1 MIPKLCADITDTN
14 GLGRL
19 ADVISVS
26 VKQELNGA
34 YELTMTYPITGALY
48 DQIEVDRLIGTR
60 SGEDSG
66 VQYFR
71 IVRISRP
78 INGIVS
84 VYAQHYSY
92 QLNYIHVPPCVVTGT
107 VQSCLDQ
114 LKALCIEGCDFTLTS
129 ELANVMTVVVEKP
142 TALRSVIGGMDGSIL
157 EQLHAEA
164 LWDNDTV
171 VIKSALVPTVIGQR
185 NVALRY
191 GKNIADLEAEDSI
204 EAFYSGVLPY
214 WQKEV
219 DGVDVY
225 VQGAIQYSQAQ
236 GAFDYERI
244 YPLDLSSDF
253 DDQPTVAQLNAAGA
267 SFVTANNVGTITPS
281 ITATPA
287 QIWETKEYAALAG
300 IESLRLGSMTDI
312 IYNRLGV
319 NATAEVVETVWDGL
333 LERYSSMTFGEPR
346 ASIVNDVA
354 ALSSPSSGSKK
365 SGSSALDTIVEE
377 GVSGTW
383 TYRKWSSGISE
394 CWGYYDVSNVAC
406 TTASGQLYVTGA
418 ISPSMAFPSGVF
430 ASDSTLNVQMLF
442 HSSQGTPAFVWVA
455 ANASPSVGA
464 TPFRLMRPTST
475 TISGRMEYSYRG
487 RWK

>member
-1 MIPKLCADITDTN
+1 MIPKLCTDITDTN

-19 ADVISVS
+19 ANAISVP

-60 SGEDSG
+60 SGEGSG

-92 QLNYIHVPPCVVTGT
+92 QLNHIHVPPCTVTGT

-129 ELANVMTVVVEKP
+129 ELANVITVVVKKP
-142 TALRSVIGGMDGSIL
+142 TSLRSVIGGMDGCIL
-157 EQLHAEA
+157 EQLQAEA

-171 VIKSALVPTVIGQR
+171 VIKGALVPTVIGQR

-191 GKNIADLEAEDSI
+191 GKNIADLEGEESI
-204 EAFYSGVLPY
+204 ESFYSGVLPF

-219 DGVDVY
+219 GGVDVY

-253 DDQPTVAQLNAAGA
+253 DAQPSVAELNAAGA
-267 SFVTANNVGTITPS
+267 SFVSANNVGVITPS

-287 QIWETKEYAALAG
+287 QIWETKEYARLAG
-300 IESLRLGSMTDI
+300 IEALRLGSMVDI

-319 NATAEVVETVWDGL
+319 NTTAEVVETVWDGL
-333 LERYSSMTFGEPR
+333 LERYSSMTFGESR
-346 ASIVNDVA
+346 ANIANNVA
-354 ALSSPSSGSKK
+354 ALSKK
-365 SGSSALDTIVEE
+365 TGSSALDTIVDE
-377 GVSGTW
+377 GVSGNW

-394 CWGYYDVSNVAC
+394 CWGYYDVSGVAC
-406 TTASGQLYVTGA
+406 TTASGALYVTGA
-418 ISPSMAFPSGVF
+418 ISPNMPFPSGVF
-430 ASDSTLNVQMLF
+430 TNDSPLNVQMLF
-442 HSSQGTPAFVWVA
+442 HSVQGTPAFVWVA
-455 ANASPSVGA
+455 ASATPSVGA
-464 TPFRLMRPTST
+464 TPFRLMRPTAT
-475 TISGRMEYSYRG
+475 TISGRMEYSYKG
-487 RWK
+487 RWT